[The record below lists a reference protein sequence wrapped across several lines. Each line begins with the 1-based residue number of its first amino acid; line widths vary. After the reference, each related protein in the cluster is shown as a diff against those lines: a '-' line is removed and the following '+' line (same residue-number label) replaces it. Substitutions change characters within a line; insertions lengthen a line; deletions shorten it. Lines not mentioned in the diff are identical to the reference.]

1 MDWKLQTEKVNR
13 EITNIK
19 SFSGMQYALQLKLT
33 YLLDSNM
40 QVITQSDS
48 SYLNISLF
56 LEIGLV
62 AELVVV
68 SHCYKRIK

>member
-1 MDWKLQTEKVNR
+1 
-13 EITNIK
+13 
-19 SFSGMQYALQLKLT
+19 MQYALQLKLT

-62 AELVVV
+62 AALVVV
-68 SHCYKRIK
+68 SHCCKRIK